1 MKKTNY
7 ILILFFLLLTLLSC
21 TTKLNMSPDEEII
34 GKEPLITLDSI
45 NDLNSINEEDSLYI
59 IRLLTDEDTLNLLIE
74 LKNYIDPILNSNNKA
89 MNWRLVYNKLFEI
102 CNQYQE
108 VKEKLNSMINSSEKL
123 IRKRGIQAEIVEIAK
138 DDVLNSLNSLYYS
151 DQVSENPEIL
161 IIDYRDLVYLRSLAK
176 LVLSIYE
183 GKDVIDN
190 WLDALK
196 LIDLNGYRSY
206 FLTEDAKNFLD
217 DFNIYL
223 ENTYS
228 FNDSPWKHE
237 ETWHRLDEMV
247 RQLARISGDPG
258 LVTTDRKSVV

>member
-21 TTKLNMSPDEEII
+21 TTKLNMSPDEEIL

-74 LKNYIDPILNSNNKA
+74 LKNYIDPILNSNK
-89 MNWRLVYNKLFEI
+89 KTLFEI

-108 VKEKLNSMINSSEKL
+108 MKEKLNSMINSSEKL
-123 IRKRGIQAEIVEIAK
+123 ITKRGIQAEIVETAK
-138 DDVLNSLNSLYYS
+138 ENVLNSLNSLYYS
-151 DQVSENPEIL
+151 DQVPENPETL

-176 LVLSIYE
+176 IILSIYE
-183 GKDVIDN
+183 GKDVIDY
-190 WLDALK
+190 WLEALK
-196 LIDLNGYRSY
+196 LMDLNGYRSY

-228 FNDSPWKHE
+228 FNDYPWKHE
-237 ETWHRLDEMV
+237 ETWYRLDEMV
-247 RQLARISGDPG
+247 RRLARISGI
-258 LVTTDRKSVV
+258 

>member
-1 MKKTNY
+1 
-7 ILILFFLLLTLLSC
+7 
-21 TTKLNMSPDEEII
+21 
-34 GKEPLITLDSI
+34 
-45 NDLNSINEEDSLYI
+45 
-59 IRLLTDEDTLNLLIE
+59 
-74 LKNYIDPILNSNNKA
+74 

-123 IRKRGIQAEIVEIAK
+123 IRKRGIQAEIVETAK

-190 WLDALK
+190 WLDTLK

-206 FLTEDAKNFLD
+206 FLKEDTKKFL
-217 DFNIYL
+217 
-223 ENTYS
+223 
-228 FNDSPWKHE
+228 
-237 ETWHRLDEMV
+237 R
-247 RQLARISGDPG
+247 
-258 LVTTDRKSVV
+258 

>member
-7 ILILFFLLLTLLSC
+7 IFILFFLLLTLLSC

-34 GKEPLITLDSI
+34 SKEPLITLDSI

-89 MNWRLVYNKLFEI
+89 INWRLVYNKLFEI

-108 VKEKLNSMINSSEKL
+108 MKEKLNSMINSSEKL
-123 IRKRGIQAEIVEIAK
+123 ITKRGIQAEIVETAK
-138 DDVLNSLNSLYYS
+138 ENVLNSLNSLYYS
-151 DQVSENPEIL
+151 DQVPENPETL

-176 LVLSIYE
+176 IILSIYE
-183 GKDVIDN
+183 GKDVIDY
-190 WLDALK
+190 WLEALK
-196 LIDLNGYRSY
+196 LMDLNGYRSY

-228 FNDSPWKHE
+228 FNDYPWKHE
-237 ETWHRLDEMV
+237 ETWYRLDEMV
-247 RQLARISGDPG
+247 RRLARISGI
-258 LVTTDRKSVV
+258 